1 MLRLPV
7 VSSRSLELKSTKKA
21 VVSLLGDRGSVGLK
35 GSRGAAGIP
44 GENGEPGIP
53 GSSGTKGNKGETG
66 ETSCYVTE
74 RGRRVEKSCV
84 EAATYEEPGR
94 DLGRDDRVG
103 LTYIRWGRTTC
114 PVGGATIVY
123 SGKMI

>member
-1 MLRLPV
+1 MTLIKVKIRANV
-7 VSSRSLELKSTKKA
+7 FIVSF
-21 VVSLLGDRGSVGLK
+21 LGHRGLVGLK

-53 GSSGTKGNKGETG
+53 GRAGIKGNKGEAG

-74 RGRRVEKSCV
+74 RGRRVEKSCI

-94 DLGRDDRVG
+94 DVARNEGGG

-114 PVGGATIVY
+114 PVGGVTIVY